1 MTSCAIP
8 ASSKPISARSGSTGW
23 RSPRNRGGSSD
34 MNRKLTRRSVTA
46 GLALGVLASP
56 GLGISLARAQAK
68 SVKMAMIAPLSG
80 PWARQG
86 QLLRQGAE
94 MAIDEINQKGG
105 IEKLGGAKF
114 ELVVADAGDS
124 TEKAKNAAQ
133 RLLSDQPDLIG
144 GFGSWLSSFTLA
156 VTEVTERAQL
166 PWLTLSYSDA
176 ITNRGFKFIFQTSP
190 TADWQAAETLP
201 TAIKLAEV
209 ATGKRPKTI
218 GIIQDNTASP
228 VSFGKQLREGSGL
241 EKAGLKPVVDEIFTP
256 PLSDATPLVSKIR
269 SAKPDFLLVL
279 TSAMPDLKLILEKL
293 DEFNLGKGKIPLVG
307 NGAPFGVPELLSTI
321 GGDLL
326 EGMLFSVANW
336 PIKGQEE
343 FIAEFKKRTKEP
355 WLTQDGLCGYGHI
368 QILAAALDAAGSP
381 DRIKVAE
388 AIRAM
393 NLTSGPA
400 AKSFPGPI
408 KFDDKGR
415 RVGVPIIFAQWQKG
429 VPTTV
434 FPTDLA
440 LAKPYWLSA

>member
-1 MTSCAIP
+1 MQKT
-8 ASSKPISARSGSTGW
+8 
-23 RSPRNRGGSSD
+23 
-34 MNRKLTRRSVTA
+34 LTRRSVAA
-46 GLALGVLASP
+46 GLALGAVAGAKFAILPAC
-56 GLGISLARAQAK
+56 AHAK

-190 TADWQAAETLP
+190 TADWQASETLP
-201 TAIKLAEV
+201 TALKLAES

-228 VSFGKQLREGSGL
+228 VSFGKQLREGGGL
-241 EKAGLKPVVDEIFTP
+241 DKAGLKAVVDQGCTL
-256 PLSDATPLVSKIR
+256 PLSHATPLIDKVR
-269 SAKPDFLLVL
+269 AAKPDVL
-279 TSAMPDLKLILEKL
+279 IRLPSAMP
-293 DEFNLGKGKIPLVG
+293 V
-307 NGAPFGVPELLSTI
+307 
-321 GGDLL
+321 
-326 EGMLFSVANW
+326 
-336 PIKGQEE
+336 
-343 FIAEFKKRTKEP
+343 
-355 WLTQDGLCGYGHI
+355 
-368 QILAAALDAAGSP
+368 
-381 DRIKVAE
+381 
-388 AIRAM
+388 
-393 NLTSGPA
+393 
-400 AKSFPGPI
+400 
-408 KFDDKGR
+408 
-415 RVGVPIIFAQWQKG
+415 
-429 VPTTV
+429 
-434 FPTDLA
+434 
-440 LAKPYWLSA
+440 